1 MSSSVQFCLEE
12 EDVWRCVLEWAKH
25 QAGVTQR
32 TVHWTEEER
41 ARVCHHLSGVMGYVR
56 LLLID
61 SKFFAEEVE
70 PTGAV
75 PMELLLERYRYAALN
90 TQKSMQAPNQNAPM
104 GGSVGVGGQG
114 GPGGVPGNGQMN
126 GKGRGKVLKQVY

>member
-1 MSSSVQFCLEE
+1 M
-12 EDVWRCVLEWAKH
+12 WRCVLEWAKH

-32 TVHWTEEER
+32 TAHWTEDER
-41 ARVCHHLSGVMGYVR
+41 AKVCQHLSGVMGYVR

-75 PMELLLERYRYAALN
+75 PMELLLERYKYAALN
-90 TQKSMQAPNQNAPM
+90 TQKSMQQHNP
-104 GGSVGVGGQG
+104 SVSRSG
-114 GPGGVPGNGQMN
+114 GPGGPVGNGSMS
-126 GKGRGKVLKQVY
+126 GERKWSEVTADRMF